1 MTTAIRNPPDM
12 RLAMGSLRTWLI
24 RAAIGGGLLL
34 YAALATASAFD
45 RSARKFP
52 GLADWVPAGLQAAA
66 PSARARQFIEAGL
79 PAPAL
84 DPARAALRADP
95 VDPASTALYGTALL
109 ARGVQRSADDAFRVG
124 ARLGWREPL
133 TQLYWMET
141 ALAANDARAAVLRF
155 DALARQYP
163 EAPAMA
169 QASARLEASE
179 AGRAALAARMAQGT
193 NWAGSYAQ
201 IDGSAGADQVVAR
214 GDVLAAAARLG
225 LKLGC
230 EPIARITRALAEVDP
245 QRGAALWREHCPD
258 AGSAGVIADGGFEKF
273 VPARQRVPFEWM
285 LAGHGDLS
293 AAIVPAEPAG
303 SGQALKLANGGTVNI
318 PVLTQFVPLPP
329 GRYRI
334 AWAGANPSRLR
345 AELSCARQPAVPP
358 VETGSG
364 KIFEVD
370 ASCPARWLRFWLTPG
385 ATPVLLDEVTL
396 ERL

>member
-1 MTTAIRNPPDM
+1 
-12 RLAMGSLRTWLI
+12 
-24 RAAIGGGLLL
+24 
-34 YAALATASAFD
+34 
-45 RSARKFP
+45 
-52 GLADWVPAGLQAAA
+52 
-66 PSARARQFIEAGL
+66 
-79 PAPAL
+79 
-84 DPARAALRADP
+84 
-95 VDPASTALYGTALL
+95 
-109 ARGVQRSADDAFRVG
+109 
-124 ARLGWREPL
+124 
-133 TQLYWMET
+133 
-141 ALAANDARAAVLRF
+141 VLRF

-163 EAPAMA
+163 DAPAMA
-169 QASARLEASE
+169 QAAARLEASE

-201 IDGSAGADQVVAR
+201 IDGSAGADRVLAR

-225 LKLGC
+225 LKFGC
-230 EPIARITRALAEVDP
+230 EPIARITRALADADP

-258 AGSAGVIADGGFEKF
+258 AGSAGAIADGGFEKF
-273 VPARQRVPFEWM
+273 VPARQRVPFEWT

-303 SGQALKLANGGTVNI
+303 SGQALKLANGGTATI

-329 GRYRI
+329 GRYRM

-345 AELSCARQPAVPP
+345 SELSCARQPTVPP

-364 KIFEVD
+364 QIFEVD

-385 ATPVLLDEVTL
+385 ATPVLLDEITL